1 MRLTNTRVRDHG
13 SLLLRL
19 HTHAVGCR
27 PSGQGQQ
34 EASAGCRLSVRAG
47 YQEDQTAE
55 EDAVGPSVSHVDR
68 AGLVQGAPALSFPA
82 LPCHWVT
89 GQVVGVSL

>member
-1 MRLTNTRVRDHG
+1 M
-13 SLLLRL
+13 
-19 HTHAVGCR
+19 GCR

-34 EASAGCRLSVRAG
+34 EASAGRRLSARAG
-47 YQEDQTAE
+47 YREDQAAE
-55 EDAVGPSVSHVDR
+55 EDAVGPSVSHADR
-68 AGLVQGAPALSFPA
+68 AGLVQGTHALSFPA